1 MSGDSSPARTS
12 QTLSRVS
19 ISPLFG
25 MLAEA
30 TRRKAEGRPILAL
43 TAGEPDF
50 DTPAHI
56 VAAAKRA
63 LDEGHT
69 RYTPV
74 AGTPALKAA
83 IITKL
88 QRDNGLEYS
97 SREVIATTGA
107 KQALF
112 NFCVAVLN
120 PGDEVIVPAPYWPS
134 YVDIVRLAGAKEVVV
149 PTQAEDGF
157 VLRPEALRAALTV
170 RTRAVFVNSPGNPS
184 GACYSQA
191 DWLALAEVLRA
202 RPDLLLVSD
211 EIYEHIR
218 FTDGPYVGLLNA
230 LPELRDRTVI
240 VNGVSKSHAMT
251 GWRIGFAAGPQDLIG
266 AMEAVQSH
274 STSNPC
280 AVAQAAAAEA
290 LAGDQSS
297 VHEMTRVFRSRHERL
312 HRAVNAVPGLRC
324 RPSGGAFYLMIDAS
338 AWMAGRE
345 DKGDQRPADDV
356 ALTHWLLDRH
366 DLALAAGS
374 WFGAP
379 GYLRC
384 SFAASDTVLDQAVQ
398 RLHQAAAMLA

>member
-1 MSGDSSPARTS
+1 MSRTS
-12 QTLSRVS
+12 RTLSNVTV
-19 ISPLFG
+19 SPLFG

-30 TRRKAEGRPILAL
+30 SRRKAEGRPVLAL

-50 DTPAHI
+50 DTPPNI
-56 VAAAKRA
+56 IAAAKRA

-74 AGTPALKAA
+74 AGTAALKAA
-83 IITKL
+83 IIHKL
-88 QRDNGLEYS
+88 ERDNGLDYGA
-97 SREVIATTGA
+97 REVIATTGA

-112 NFCVAVLN
+112 NFCIAVLN

-134 YVDIVRLAGAKEVVV
+134 YVDMVRLAGGKEVVV
-149 PTQAEDGF
+149 PTCAEDGF
-157 VLRPEALRAALTV
+157 VLRPQALRAALTDK
-170 RTRAVFVNSPGNPS
+170 TRAIFFNSPGNPS
-184 GACYSQA
+184 GACWSEA
-191 DWLALAEVLRA
+191 DWLALADVLRS

-230 LPELRDRTVI
+230 LPELRERTVI

-251 GWRIGFAAGPQDLIG
+251 GWRIGFAAGPQDLVH

-290 LAGDQSS
+290 LSGDQSS
-297 VHEMTRVFRSRHERL
+297 VHEMGQVFRGRHERL
-312 HRAVNAVPGLRC
+312 QRAISAVPGLRC
-324 RPSGGAFYLMIDAS
+324 QPAGGAFYLMIDARGWL
-338 AWMAGRE
+338 ADGG
-345 DKGDQRPADDV
+345 DKDRPADDV

-374 WFGAP
+374 WFGLP

-384 SFAASDTVLDQAVQ
+384 SFAASDKVLEEAVQ
-398 RLHQAAAMLA
+398 RLHRAADLLSS